1 MVSRDRACRVSGS
14 PAEAHRASFEPL
26 PVLHVSFGLNV
37 GGQEKLL
44 VELARYADR
53 SRFALTFVSLG
64 DRGELAG
71 DLEACDAR
79 VIAMGE
85 PSGLKPRLLYRLTRS
100 FRRLRPAVV
109 HTHDHRALFY
119 AGPAA
124 WAARVPLVINTR
136 HGRNCHFT
144 PRQVA
149 VGRQLARLV
158 DRYVCVSDDVKAQC
172 VAEGVAPA
180 RLLTIK
186 NGINVEQF
194 AFSGTRPGG
203 PIVAVA
209 RLSPE
214 KDIANLIHAAA
225 RVAEQAR
232 DLRVEI
238 AGGGPCLEE
247 LQQLAASL
255 GVADRIRFLGEV
267 RDVRAVLAR
276 ARMFVLTSRS
286 EGIPLTALEAMACG
300 LPVVATRVGGL
311 PEVVVDGVTGLL
323 VPPAD
328 PAALAE
334 AVLEVWNDPYRGDRM
349 GRAGGQRVEEHF
361 DVRRT
366 VAQYEAL
373 YLGEHRSG
381 GLTGC
386 GLEAAGTT
394 PEPVRSPMV

>member
-1 MVSRDRACRVSGS
+1 
-14 PAEAHRASFEPL
+14 
-26 PVLHVSFGLNV
+26 VLHVSFGLNV

-44 VELARYADR
+44 VELARRGDR

-71 DLEACDAR
+71 DLETCGAR

-85 PSGLKPRLLYRLTRS
+85 PSGLKPRLVYRLARL
-100 FRRLRPAVV
+100 FRRLRPDVL

-124 WAARVPLVINTR
+124 WLVRVPLLINTR

-149 VGRQLARLV
+149 VGRHLARLV

-172 VAEGVAPA
+172 VAEGIARS

-186 NGINVEQF
+186 NGIDVEQF
-194 AFSGTRPGG
+194 AFTGPCPGG

-209 RLSPE
+209 RLSSE
-214 KDIANLIHAAA
+214 KDVANLVRAAA
-225 RVAEQAR
+225 LAAQRVPA
-232 DLRVEI
+232 LRVEV
-238 AGGGPCLEE
+238 AGGGPCLDD
-247 LQQLAASL
+247 LKRLAARL
-255 GVADRIRFLGEV
+255 NVGDRIAFLGEV
-267 RDVRAVLAR
+267 RDVRALLCHAR
-276 ARMFVLTSRS
+276 FFVLSSRS
-286 EGIPLTALEAMACG
+286 EGIPLTVLEAMACG

-311 PEVVVDGVTGLL
+311 PEVVEEGVTGLL

-328 PAALAE
+328 PAALAD
-334 AVLEVWNDPYRGDRM
+334 AIVRLCNDPFGRERM
-349 GRAGGQRVEEHF
+349 GRAGGRRAEELF
-361 DVRRT
+361 DVRRM

-373 YLGEHRSG
+373 YM
-381 GLTGC
+381 
-386 GLEAAGTT
+386 EAARDDRRFDPDPGVAGATCQ
-394 PEPVRSPMV
+394 PASLSEALR